1 MPHMSNP
8 SIDPLNPKDIQGQK
22 KTPLRLIMPVA
33 IAYLAHVMRVGAVK
47 YSEYNWREKKIG
59 HSVYLEAALRH
70 IFLAMDGED
79 QDEETGLPHEAH
91 AMACLAIIL
100 DAKESGSL
108 KEDRHPSHKLQEL
121 MKRLQAQDREIK
133 RPT

>member
-1 MPHMSNP
+1 M
-8 SIDPLNPKDIQGQK
+8 
-22 KTPLRLIMPVA
+22 
-33 IAYLAHVMRVGAVK
+33 
-47 YSEYNWREKKIG
+47 
-59 HSVYLEAALRH
+59 YLEAALRH

-91 AMACLAIIL
+91 AMACMAIIL
-100 DAKESGSL
+100 DAKESGCL